1 MQYEI
6 PDPETPA
13 EIFPETP
20 TPEIPTPE
28 TPTLCTPALC
38 SVNTCTVEWTG
49 CGSLPLRFVTGSS
62 IATSS
67 PALGPNGFDK
77 SGQWL

>member
-28 TPTLCTPALC
+28 TPTPEPPAVT
-38 SVNTCTVEWTG
+38 SANTCTVEWHAT
-49 CGSLPLRFVTGSS
+49 VTFRHWF
-62 IATSS
+62 INCHVITS
-67 PALGPNGFDK
+67 PGP
-77 SGQWL
+77 